1 MNLCRHDIADKRQK
15 ILFQQCGIAAA
26 GRPVPP
32 GSEERDELV
41 RESGEKVIGRRRNRI
56 RTDSRLAQMAYV
68 LLVQRAT
75 VQPADDTA
83 RHILERQPREAR
95 NASMLTALTKPN
107 LDPAAGAF
115 IRAWLVKK
123 HVAML
128 MDFLNA
134 LEIKNDNGVVED
146 LPGAV
151 DDAKLKAAV
160 ELLLGKYPHETVA
173 VYLNA
178 FNDMNAAGWANLKA
192 LLENDARLQL
202 GNHA

>member
-1 MNLCRHDIADKRQK
+1 MLKSHELLGFMSPALANDILTFIFEDDKPAYK
-15 ILFQQCGIAAA
+15 ATLNAVAEA
-26 GRPVPP
+26 KHVRPVF
-32 GSEERDELV
+32 
-41 RESGEKVIGRRRNRI
+41 
-56 RTDSRLAQMAYV
+56 
-68 LLVQRAT
+68 
-75 VQPADDTA
+75 
-83 RHILERQPREAR
+83 LERQPREAR
-95 NASMLTALTKPN
+95 NASMLAALTKPN

-128 MDFLNA
+128 VDFLNA
-134 LEIKNDNGVVED
+134 LEIKNENGVVED
-146 LPGAV
+146 LPATV

-160 ELLLGKYPHETVA
+160 ELLLGKYPHEAVA

-192 LLENDARLQL
+192 LLESDPRLQL